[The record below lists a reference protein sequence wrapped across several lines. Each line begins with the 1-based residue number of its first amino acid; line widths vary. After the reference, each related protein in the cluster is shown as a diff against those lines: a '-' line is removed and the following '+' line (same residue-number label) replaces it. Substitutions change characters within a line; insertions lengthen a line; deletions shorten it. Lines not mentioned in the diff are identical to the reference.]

1 MACELKLESCIRSCG
16 CTNCP
21 HNINEVGSYIG
32 SAEWQQD
39 CDRINNEY
47 QDKKILERKHFI
59 KEILPKCVFPLINV
73 DGVGFFIKDHFVT
86 FGHCLKDGYVK
97 IVYDER
103 ELIFQ
108 KEDSLIYLTIDPKS
122 DDEQY
127 GDIAIFPAKGI
138 RNFLKIGTEPDEFK
152 YTVFDKLLMIATIE
166 HKCDYPMPDNVS
178 PIFAPPMEKFEL
190 TTSSAKELSII
201 GHTKKEGSYV
211 SNFFEVCTEKLFGPG
226 ASGSPIFNEDNE
238 VLGLL
243 IGCLNPES
251 EPYKILFHPL
261 ARYEYGLGLY

>member
-1 MACELKLESCIRSCG
+1 MACELKLESCTRSCG

-32 SAEWQQD
+32 SAEWQQE
-39 CDRINNEY
+39 CDRINKEY
-47 QDKKILERKHFI
+47 QDKKNLERKHFI
-59 KEILPKCVFPLINV
+59 KGILPQCVFPLINV

-86 FGHCLKDGYVK
+86 CGHCLKDGYVK
-97 IVYDER
+97 IVYEGR
-103 ELIFQ
+103 ELILR
-108 KEDSLIYLTIDPKS
+108 KEDALVYLTIDPKS
-122 DDEQY
+122 VDEQY

-138 RNFLKIGTEPDEFK
+138 RNFLKIGAEPDEFK
-152 YTVFDKLLMIATIE
+152 YTVFDKQLMIATIE
-166 HKCDYPMPDNVS
+166 HKCDYPMSDNVS

-190 TTSSAKELSII
+190 TTSNAKELSII

-211 SNFFEVCTEKLFGPG
+211 SNFFEVCTNKLFSHG

-251 EPYKILFHPL
+251 EPYRILFHPL